1 MRSADAETL
10 LKSLPSFTP
19 IFFSMSL
26 RLGQPPRMAEHT
38 LVSAGPDY
46 QDPLVMINARLF
58 RALVDAPSNIGHSC
72 FPRLLAVLPLASHRR
87 CGRSRRS
94 PARRAGA
101 SPPNGSPPPLS
112 RRRLAPPFL
121 TTLIKA
127 KQLYQFSSLNTV
139 QTPLPSLPKYLK
151 IIQSDIGLLSE

>member
-1 MRSADAETL
+1 MHCLKTARIDAGNVCGGSSTL
-10 LKSLPSFTP
+10 NY
-19 IFFSMSL
+19 
-26 RLGQPPRMAEHT
+26 A

-58 RALVDAPSNIGHSC
+58 RALVNAPSNIGHSC
-72 FPRLLAVLPLASHRR
+72 FPRLLAALPLASHRR

-94 PARRAGA
+94 PAHRCGA
-101 SPPNGSPPPLS
+101 LALPRPMAALS
-112 RRRLAPPFL
+112 RRCLAPPFL

>member
-1 MRSADAETL
+1 
-10 LKSLPSFTP
+10 
-19 IFFSMSL
+19 
-26 RLGQPPRMAEHT
+26 
-38 LVSAGPDY
+38 
-46 QDPLVMINARLF
+46 MINARLF

-72 FPRLLAVLPLASHRR
+72 FPRLLTALPSLWAL
-87 CGRSRRS
+87 
-94 PARRAGA
+94 
-101 SPPNGSPPPLS
+101 PPLS

-127 KQLYQFSSLNTV
+127 KQLYQSSSLNTV